1 MIPNDITRLPAGLYV
16 LKTAKDNVISRI
28 DSLSQPFYKQLSD
41 KQAVAT
47 CYKCSHDICELLED
61 CFADTCARNKSIK
74 LIHSCYSDDINLA
87 RLFGQRMLQFM
98 CKLKE
103 SIYYFVP
110 LRDFPSCKS
119 LLDFSSED
127 ILEKATD
134 LIGSGI
140 IKAFTNM
147 FAIGSDVYKIVN
159 IADVKRFYSDALKTY
174 ELDSDRCMTLTPL
187 DIVFENKSKM
197 ELEYCRMALLK
208 SSGKLTKA
216 IMDESRLLIDGY
228 QRKIESLSFP
238 VSQSN

>member
-1 MIPNDITRLPAGLYV
+1 MISNDITRLPAGLYV
-16 LKTAKDNVISRI
+16 LKAAKDNVISRI

-47 CYKCSHDICELLED
+47 CYKCSHDICELFED

-87 RLFGQRMLQFM
+87 RLCGQRMLQFM

-103 SIYYFVP
+103 SINYFVP
-110 LRDFPSCKS
+110 LQDFPSCKS
-119 LLDFSSED
+119 LLDFSPDE
-127 ILEKATD
+127 ILEKAAD

-140 IKAFTNM
+140 IKAFSNM

-159 IADVKRFYSDALKTY
+159 IADVKRFYSDALNTF
-174 ELDSDRCMTLTPL
+174 ELDRDRGMTLTPL

-197 ELEYCRMALLK
+197 ELEYCRLALLK
-208 SSGKLTKA
+208 SLGKLTKE
-216 IMDESRLLIDGY
+216 IKDEGQILIDGY
-228 QRKIESLSFP
+228 QRRIESVSFP
-238 VSQSN
+238 VSQIN